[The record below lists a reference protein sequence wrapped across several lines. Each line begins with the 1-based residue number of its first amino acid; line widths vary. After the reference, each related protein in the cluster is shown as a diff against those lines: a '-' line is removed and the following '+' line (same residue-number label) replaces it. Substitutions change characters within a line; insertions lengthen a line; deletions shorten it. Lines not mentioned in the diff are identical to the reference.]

1 MNFTKKEI
9 INYLILLLIK
19 NVDEGDGASLEMLN
33 NALFQVL
40 RHKPKLNFIDNN
52 FSLLAEI
59 QLLISEKYISENLL
73 RNYNINQAGINFIN
87 INKSIGLLLK
97 DL

>member
-1 MNFTKKEI
+1 M
-9 INYLILLLIK
+9 LLIK
-19 NVDEGDGASLEMLN
+19 NIDEGDGASLEMIN

-59 QLLISEKYISENLL
+59 QLLISENYISENLSC
-73 RNYNINQAGINFIN
+73 NYNINQDGLNFIN
-87 INKSIGLLLK
+87 INESIGLLLK